1 MDDIKKRIQDTL
13 PKGLILDE
21 AVLEKIVGGIS
32 TGMTKEDLDSLLS
45 GAGLGN
51 ELTSDFIGYSQA
63 EAGRAGEPVQ
73 KMIQQS

>member
-51 ELTSDFIGYSQA
+51 ELTSDFLLGIAKPRPGGP
-63 EAGRAGEPVQ
+63 ENPF
-73 KMIQQS
+73 KK